1 MGLINEAY
9 QTPFSRYPATAISRS
24 RTVHNRRIRH
34 KRAVFVRRVRA
45 KAVFDIVLDASI
57 GVIGML
63 AAIDTC
69 LIIVCRFALIVIGR
83 WSVFCGGFFFGAGS
97 HEADASERADNTDD
111 TADNFRD
118 VFHNFS
124 PIDLTICYSALVV

>member
-45 KAVFDIVLDASI
+45 KAVFDIVLDACV
-57 GVIGML
+57 GVIGL
-63 AAIDTC
+63 FAAIDTC
-69 LIIVCRFALIVIGR
+69 LIIVCGFALLVIGWR
-83 WSVFCGGFFFGAGS
+83 TIFCGGWVFFGAGC
-97 HEADASERADNTDD
+97 ERADARKSTDDADD
-111 TADNFRD
+111 TADNFGD
-118 VFHNFS
+118 VLHG
-124 PIDLTICYSALVV
+124 LT